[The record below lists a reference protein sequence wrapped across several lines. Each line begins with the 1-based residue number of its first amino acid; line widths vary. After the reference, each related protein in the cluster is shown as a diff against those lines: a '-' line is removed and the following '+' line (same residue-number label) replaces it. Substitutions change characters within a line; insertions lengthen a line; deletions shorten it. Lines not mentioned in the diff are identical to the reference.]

1 MFLDYLSAFE
11 NWEKPAFLEGNMF
24 PIRSEKRFVSK
35 RYGLQKSEQRTG
47 NKSLTFFLTDPVF
60 TL

>member
-24 PIRSEKRFVSK
+24 PIRSEYRFLSK
-35 RYGLQKSEQRTG
+35 RYGLQKSEQREI
-47 NKSLTFFLTDPVF
+47 KVFFF
-60 TL
+60 IY